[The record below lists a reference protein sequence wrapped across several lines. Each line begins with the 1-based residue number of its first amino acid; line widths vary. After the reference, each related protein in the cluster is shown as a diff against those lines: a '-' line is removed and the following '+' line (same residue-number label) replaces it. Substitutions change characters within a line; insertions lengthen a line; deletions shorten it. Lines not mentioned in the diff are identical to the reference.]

1 MDLLWTSSLIEKW
14 IFLNEELILWNWVT
28 LALAGGAE
36 KQLSK
41 FPF

>member
-1 MDLLWTSSLIEKW
+1 MDHLRASSLIEKW

-36 KQLSK
+36 KK
-41 FPF
+41 N